1 MNNKDSFEQRMK
13 RFIEK
18 HKSLMKIVDDKLAEI
33 DKNIKNIK
41 KRLGL
46 RWNGIFN
53 ETNTRRTDNGWVG
66 G

>member
-13 RFIEK
+13 MFAKK

-33 DKNIKNIK
+33 DKNIKSIK

-46 RWNGIFN
+46 K
-53 ETNTRRTDNGWVG
+53 
-66 G
+66 

>member
-13 RFIEK
+13 MFVEK
-18 HKSLMKIVDDKLAEI
+18 HKSLMKMVDDKVVEI
-33 DKNIKNIK
+33 DENLKGIK

-53 ETNTRRTDNGWVG
+53 EGNTGASIESS
-66 G
+66 